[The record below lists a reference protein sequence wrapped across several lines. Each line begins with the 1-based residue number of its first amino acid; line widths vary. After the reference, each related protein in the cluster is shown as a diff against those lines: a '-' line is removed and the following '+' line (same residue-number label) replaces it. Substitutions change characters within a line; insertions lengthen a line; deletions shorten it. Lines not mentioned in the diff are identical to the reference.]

1 MGDSKVIIDWLSNK
15 SRLQVSALE
24 GWKTR
29 IKDLIKCFQSINFH
43 HIYKN
48 FNSEADVLSKQAL
61 GEPEG
66 HISYVRW
73 LMGLK
78 APGRFSKSISFST
91 F

>member
-15 SRLQVSALE
+15 RRLQVSALE

-29 IKDLIKCFQSINFH
+29 IKDLIKRFQTINFH
-43 HIYKN
+43 HIYRN
-48 FNSEADVLSKQAL
+48 FNSKADVLSKQAL

-73 LMGLK
+73 FKGVEGPREFFK
-78 APGRFSKSISFST
+78 IH
-91 F
+91 